1 MKLNN
6 EIPASAG
13 KNVVIAFT
21 RNPEIGKVKT
31 RLAKH
36 IGNEAALDVYKLLLQ
51 HTEQVLRAVNC
62 TTAVYYSDEI
72 TRNDIWDDATYT
84 KYVQDGEDL
93 GQRMCNAF
101 EEQFNL
107 KYDNVVIVGSD
118 VFDLKPQHINQAF
131 EALEQNDAV
140 IGPAKDGGYY
150 LLGMKQLISQVFRN
164 KSWGTE
170 TVFQDTVKDLQTY
183 KFKILETLNDIDT
196 FEDLEAHP
204 TIINKI
210 SKKINEKLY

>member
-1 MKLNN
+1 M
-6 EIPASAG
+6 
-13 KNVVIAFT
+13 
-21 RNPEIGKVKT
+21 
-31 RLAKH
+31 
-36 IGNEAALDVYKLLLQ
+36 Q

-62 TTAVYYSDEI
+62 TTAVYYSNEI
-72 TRNDIWDDATYT
+72 TRNDIWDDTSCN
-84 KYVQDGEDL
+84 KYVQDGKDL

-131 EALEQNDAV
+131 EALEQNDTV

-150 LLGMKQLISQVFRN
+150 LLGMKQLISQVFQN